1 MWLEDS
7 NVLFISLDIIKVTCL
22 ELNLEGN
29 SAARGGVFLTLG
41 FGFGLVGCFFF
52 GGALMLL
59 HTEIK
64 RRM

>member
-41 FGFGLVGCFFF
+41 FGFGLVGWFFWWS
-52 GGALMLL
+52 
-59 HTEIK
+59 TEAFAH
-64 RRM
+64 